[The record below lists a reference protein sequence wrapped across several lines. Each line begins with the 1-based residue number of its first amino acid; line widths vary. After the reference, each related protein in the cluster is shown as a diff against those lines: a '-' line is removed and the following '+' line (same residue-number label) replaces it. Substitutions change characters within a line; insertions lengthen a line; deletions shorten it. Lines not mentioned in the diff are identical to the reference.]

1 MTDYD
6 AVSYVHLVYPDSPV
20 SRLVHR
26 HISEEV
32 RRAQYAA
39 PAAIVIAVIGTGL
52 IGWLFNITLI
62 LCAGPVTD
70 DLLAGSAVLKIM
82 VLRMGKGPAFCKPSR
97 HTMASLLIYS
107 LCEVLWAL
115 VCSVAIMVVQ

>member
-6 AVSYVHLVYPDSPV
+6 AVSYVHVSVYEGSV
-20 SRLVHR
+20 FLLIHR

-82 VLRMGKGPAFCKPSR
+82 VLRMGKGPAFCEHSH
-97 HTMASLLIYS
+97 HTLHG
-107 LCEVLWAL
+107 
-115 VCSVAIMVVQ
+115 